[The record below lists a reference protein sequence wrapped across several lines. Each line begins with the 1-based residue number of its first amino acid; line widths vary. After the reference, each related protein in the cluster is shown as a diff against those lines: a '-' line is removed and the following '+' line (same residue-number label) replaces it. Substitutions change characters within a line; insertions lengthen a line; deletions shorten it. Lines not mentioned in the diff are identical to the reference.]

1 MVDKSVTV
9 LIVDDSRI
17 FRSALES
24 SLAGLEDIKVI
35 GSAFSGEKALELI
48 AKERPRIVTLDVELP
63 GMDGLET
70 LKEILKI
77 NKSTPNEPPIEVL
90 MLSAFTK
97 KGADITMQAL
107 ELGAFD
113 FLTKPVGK
121 TPEESLLALKN
132 ILILKIRNFN
142 SKTGH
147 INVETSVS
155 KEPIVKTPK
164 PNQIPPNAFSFD
176 AILIGV
182 STGGP
187 KALMSFLPLLSE
199 KVDVPIFIVQHMPPK
214 FTDSLAK
221 GLDNK
226 CAHTVIEAKD
236 DDIVTNKTIYIAPGG
251 FHMILRK
258 VGANVRTKIID
269 TEPENGCKPSA
280 DVLFRSAPQVY
291 DGKLITIILTGMGN
305 DGSKTLATLKRSG
318 SHIIA
323 QDEATSVVW
332 GMPGSAVATG
342 MVDIVL
348 PLLEIPEAVRKL
360 GKT

>member
-1 MVDKSVTV
+1 MVDKLVTV

-17 FRSALES
+17 FRSALEM
-24 SLAGLEDIKVI
+24 SLSGLEDIKVI

-48 AKERPRIVTLDVELP
+48 AKERPRLVTLDVELP

-107 ELGAFD
+107 ELGAYD
-113 FLTKPVGK
+113 FLTKPIGK
-121 TPEESLLALKN
+121 SPEESLSSLKN

-142 SKTGH
+142 SKTPQTNIGAP
-147 INVETSVS
+147 ISQETTIRV
-155 KEPIVKTPK
+155 PK
-164 PNQIPPNAFSFD
+164 PNYIINGIFSFD

-187 KALMSFLPLLSE
+187 KALMNFLPILSE

-214 FTDSLAK
+214 FTDSFAK
-221 GLDNK
+221 GLDSK
-226 CAHTVIEAKD
+226 CAHRVIEAID
-236 DDIVTNKTIYIAPGG
+236 DDIVASKTIYIAPGG

-258 VGANVRTKIID
+258 MGTNIRTKIID

-291 DGKLITIILTGMGN
+291 GGKLITIILTGMGN
-305 DGSKTLATLKRSG
+305 DGSKVLPALKRSG
-318 SHIIA
+318 SQIIA
-323 QDEATSVVW
+323 QDEASSVVW

-342 MVDIVL
+342 MVDLVL
-348 PLLEIPEAVRKL
+348 PLMEIPDAVKRL
-360 GKT
+360 GKV